1 MTPDVQMSLTA
12 FVGRERE
19 LDELGSLFRAGKR
32 FVTLVGIGGIGKT
45 RLALELGRSASDL
58 DWAKVY
64 LVELAALAD
73 PGLVAGSVLESVG
86 GESSRWPL
94 QAAAEY
100 LREAKALLIL
110 DCCEHVLGAAR
121 EVAEVL
127 LHGCPSVAVL
137 ATSRSPLEVAGEL
150 VWPVPPLSV
159 GNRGD
164 DGAAGASDAARLFAD
179 RAGHVQPGF
188 ELSGD
193 VAAAVEAIVRR
204 VDGIPLAIELA
215 AARVRVLSAQEI
227 AGGLDDQ
234 LRLLGGGRRP
244 DPRHQTI
251 RASLDW
257 SHDLLT
263 DAERLLFAQLSVF
276 AGGFDL
282 EAAAAVCA
290 GDGIVPG
297 HILDEIA
304 GLVDKSLLAVER
316 RVGTTRFRMLDF
328 VRQYA
333 AERLAAAGQD
343 AVLAGRHRA
352 WFAELAR
359 RADRELWAL
368 DPAGRSRLDD
378 DSPNLRAAIDDGC
391 ARAPEDAMVMA
402 GALGLYWRVR
412 GRLAE
417 GVTVTEQSLGTAVL
431 GQGLGTALLEQ
442 SLGTAPPEPS
452 PGRALALAKLSLL
465 SFWLGDFARTQSAAT
480 AALNMGAAIGDS
492 RSQALA
498 LGQLGA
504 LGILS
509 DPRAGDP
516 MLTRAAEL
524 AGIAGDDAALCDSLT
539 PLAISYFFQDDP
551 GAMRGPLRKAL
562 KLAEAIGFDDVIR
575 WCLWCLAHTAW
586 SAGDLAGARAHGER
600 ALATMPGQDT
610 LSRYCAVEVLCLL
623 DAGTGAADAARERAE
638 TDLEQSRQERL
649 RLGTGVLMH
658 ALGVAALAAGDLDRA
673 AQWATRLYEQE
684 SEVRYL
690 GWHAQEILV
699 AVALARDDSAQAKI
713 HVEQLLAAAGPL
725 RNRRARAVG
734 QLGLARA
741 LLLDGDDKR
750 AESVTHGALK
760 VLMDNGW
767 RPGVI
772 DALDVVAEVALFT
785 GQYERA
791 VRLMAAAR
799 KERATLGLVAFPML
813 RKRTERNLAAARAAL
828 GDESLDQAR
837 QDGGRLSLEEAV
849 AYAQRGRGEHADA
862 THGWASLSPVE
873 RQVVELASQGLSNPR
888 IAGELFISRNTVKV
902 YLSRAYAKL
911 GVANRTELALLAT
924 RHSQTRQNAEKSY
937 PPG

>member
-1 MTPDVQMSLTA
+1 MTPDLPMSLTT

-19 LDELGSLFRAGKR
+19 LDELGSLFGAGKR
-32 FVTLVGIGGIGKT
+32 LVTLVGIGGIGKT
-45 RLALELGRSASDL
+45 RLALELARSASDL
-58 DWAKVY
+58 GWAKVY
-64 LVELAALAD
+64 LVELASLAD
-73 PGLVAGSVLESVG
+73 PGLVNGSVLESVG
-86 GESSRWPL
+86 GGSSRSPL

-100 LREAKALLIL
+100 LREVNALLVL

-127 LHGCPSVAVL
+127 LRGCPSVAVL
-137 ATSRSPLEVAGEL
+137 ATSRSPLEIAGEL
-150 VWPVPPLSV
+150 VWPVPPLSIQK
-159 GNRGD
+159 RGD
-164 DGAAGASDAARLFAD
+164 EDAAGASDAARLFAD

-215 AARVRVLSAQEI
+215 AARVRLLSAQEI

-234 LRLLGGGRRP
+234 LRLLGGGRRS

-257 SHDLLT
+257 SYELLT
-263 DAERLLFAQLSVF
+263 DAERLLFARLSVF

-282 EAAAAVCA
+282 EAAVAVCA

-297 HILDEIA
+297 KILDEIA

-343 AVLAGRHRA
+343 AALAGRHRA
-352 WFAELAR
+352 WFAELAG
-359 RADRELWAL
+359 RADQELWAL
-368 DPAGRSRLDD
+368 DPVGRARLDD

-391 ARAPEDAMVMA
+391 ARAPEDALTMA

-417 GVTVTEQSLGTAVL
+417 GVTATEQSLGTAPL
-431 GQGLGTALLEQ
+431 GQ

-480 AALNMGAAIGDS
+480 SALEMGAAINDS

-504 LGILS
+504 LAILS
-509 DPRAGDP
+509 DPGAGDP

-524 AGIAGDDAALCDSLT
+524 ARIVGDDAALCDSLT

-551 GAMRGPLRKAL
+551 GAMRGPLREAL
-562 KLAEAIGFDDVIR
+562 KVAEAISFDDVIR
-575 WCLWCLAHTAW
+575 WCLWCLAHTAL
-586 SAGDLAGARAHGER
+586 SAGDLTGARAHAER
-600 ALATMPGQDT
+600 ALATIPGQNT

-623 DAGTGAADAARERAE
+623 DASTGAAASARERAE
-638 TDLEQSRQERL
+638 ADLEQSRQERL
-649 RLGTGVLMH
+649 RLGTGVLTH
-658 ALGVAALAAGDLDRA
+658 ALGVAALAAGDIDQAER
-673 AQWATRLYEQE
+673 WATNLYEHE

-690 GWHAQEILV
+690 AWHAQEILV
-699 AVALARDDSAQAKI
+699 AVALARDDSVQAKI
-713 HVEQLLAAAGPL
+713 HVEQLLATAEPL

-734 QLGLARA
+734 HLGLARA
-741 LLLDGDDKR
+741 LVLEGDDEQ
-750 AESVTHGALK
+750 AESVAHGALK

-767 RPGVI
+767 RPWVI
-772 DALDVVAEVALFT
+772 DALEVLAEVAVVT
-785 GQYERA
+785 GRYERA
-791 VRLMAAAR
+791 VRLIAAAR
-799 KERATLGLVAFPML
+799 KERTTLGLVAFPML
-813 RKRTERNLAAARAAL
+813 RKRAERNLASARAAL
-828 GDESLDQAR
+828 GDESLERAQ
-837 QDGGRLSLEEAV
+837 QDGSRLSLEDAV

-873 RQVVELASQGLSNPR
+873 RQVVELASQGLTNPG

-911 GVANRTELALLAT
+911 GVTNRTELALLAA
-924 RHSQTRQNAEKSY
+924 RHSQARQNAGKPY